1 MHNYKTVGVEQD
13 IFTIEVRLTSKC
25 NYNCYYCT
33 DLHYNKVP
41 FVIHNV
47 KHICELINT
56 AYEHLNKPIYMYIY
70 GGEPTIYP
78 YLFDYI
84 DGLFEGVNK
93 NVKFTF
99 DIQSNLA
106 LKNDWWEKF
115 CKRYADNNQTMKVCG
130 SYHNT
135 QTNISTFIK
144 KAIILK
150 KYGMLNM
157 LSFMYNSKKDVMKDF
172 KFATKVIGTD
182 HCEVCPLIDSKV
194 SQPIESDIAEVS
206 YIEKNEDIN
215 ELKQHSFFFD
225 DTIPVDNQKRSRFSF
240 WLENDNT
247 FTGYRCNAP
256 LDRIVVDWDGSS
268 FTCESHLFSDTPPV
282 FNINNDNNY
291 TEYFSNLKPTICKF
305 EKCFFNIESK
315 KINIGNK
322 VSKLSKLSKEN
333 STERKIC

>member
-1 MHNYKTVGVEQD
+1 
-13 IFTIEVRLTSKC
+13 
-25 NYNCYYCT
+25 
-33 DLHYNKVP
+33 
-41 FVIHNV
+41 
-47 KHICELINT
+47 
-56 AYEHLNKPIYMYIY
+56 MYIY

-115 CKRYADNNQTMKVCG
+115 CKRYSNNKQTMKVCG

-172 KFATKVIGTD
+172 KFATKIIGTD

-268 FTCESHLFSDTPPV
+268 FFCESHLFSDTPPV
-282 FNINNDNNY
+282 FNINNKNNY
-291 TEYFSNLKPTICKF
+291 TKYFSNLKPTICKF
-305 EKCFFNIESK
+305 KKCFFNIESK